1 MVKKIKNDEGYT
13 AFCGTF
19 DLDGNYC
26 KNSRFERKTQDLG
39 KIKNTMCRKHVHQAG
54 VRTKETSDLLFVYL

>member
-19 DLDGNYC
+19 DWMEITAKIVD
-26 KNSRFERKTQDLG
+26 SREKL
-39 KIKNTMCRKHVHQAG
+39 KIWAK
-54 VRTKETSDLLFVYL
+54 